1 MERARRAHALGSSR
15 HSWRGCRGME
25 LGMIRRR
32 PGVGWASVVSRWLG
46 LLSPTIFM
54 PSGRS
59 TTMAAHAQR
68 WNCFD
73 EKGGLVP
80 QS

>member
-32 PGVGWASVVSRWLG
+32 PGV